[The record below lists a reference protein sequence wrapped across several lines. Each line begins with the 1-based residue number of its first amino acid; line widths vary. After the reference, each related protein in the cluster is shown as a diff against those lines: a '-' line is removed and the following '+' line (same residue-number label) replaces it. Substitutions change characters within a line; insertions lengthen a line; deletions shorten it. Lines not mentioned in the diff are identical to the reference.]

1 MFLKVGHVIGLT
13 LYLEIVMKIQL
24 TINHEQLEMLAQG
37 LTFVSLNDKLLNRN
51 DPYWKELHA
60 VVRLANDE
68 INNGMVRQA
77 SYKIVR

>member
-1 MFLKVGHVIGLT
+1 
-13 LYLEIVMKIQL
+13 MKIQL